1 MSSGKG
7 FLIDRVTMP
16 LDFGKDKERIQTML
30 KPSGNMCKSA
40 DKAIAAHQIVAAKIA
55 DELVSGDNRGVLLW
69 HSTGSG
75 KTCTAAAMM
84 ESVWS
89 TKLRIIYVT
98 NVEASVAN
106 DVAKIAE
113 CAYNMKL
120 EYWKGRTLE
129 QVNRSFVKRRV
140 ELWTF
145 AKLAHHLQLYRA
157 RQAHDG
163 DQQSAWKGYL
173 KNTFVVIDEA
183 HSLLEASSGQTKEY
197 DALYDFLNDTSSPL
211 QTGMKIVLMTA
222 TPGDTV
228 EDVVKLM
235 NILRKSGAPKLKWNS
250 DSNVQIDFCK
260 AVRGMVSYFD
270 YSSDKSRFPKV
281 DEVIHT
287 ATMSKEQA
295 REISAK
301 GGPEPGS
308 AALAVLVEESRTNQ
322 YWKVARAYSNSLF
335 NFPSDISLNDFSPK
349 LAMLIETIQKYPD
362 DKHFVYSAFHERRG
376 YGGHGARGI
385 LKALTTLGGYVD
397 YGAGGP
403 SSGKRS
409 AAIISGSN
417 EVTSV
422 VKAYNDVSND
432 AGKKIHVLIATQRYN
447 EGIDLKSVKHVHV
460 FDPLMSYT
468 ADIQVKGRAIRMCSH
483 GRLDFEKDWNVTIH
497 RYFSK
502 PPDVSIELGVSSGI
516 VDELKQYLSVMN
528 QELEVL
534 KGKGSSV
541 STDRKEYLKKLKDDI
556 EAVID
561 KESETK
567 KDLKD
572 LSEVPAVDSIV
583 YQTVLDQYKDTAAL
597 LHAMKELAIDC
608 SIFKEFHEQTGKK
621 IECKY

>member
-1 MSSGKG
+1 
-7 FLIDRVTMP
+7 MP
-16 LDFGKDKERIQTML
+16 LDLGKDKERVQTML
-30 KPSGNMCKSA
+30 KPSGNMCKNI
-40 DKAIAAHQIVAAKIA
+40 DKAIAAHQIVASKIA
-55 DELVSGDNRGVLLW
+55 TELISGDNRGVLLW

-84 ESVWS
+84 ESVWN
-89 TKLRIIYVT
+89 TPLRIIYVT

-113 CAYNMKL
+113 CAHTMKL

-157 RQAHDG
+157 RQANDG
-163 DQQSAWKGYL
+163 DQQSSWKGYL
-173 KNTFVVIDEA
+173 RNTFVVIDEA
-183 HSLLEASSGQTKEY
+183 HSLLEASAGQSKEY
-197 DALYDFLNDTSSPL
+197 DALYDFLNETSSPL
-211 QTGMKIVLMTA
+211 QTGMKLVLMTA

-228 EDVVKLM
+228 EDVLKLM
-235 NILRKSGAPKLKWNS
+235 NILRKPGASNLKWNS
-250 DSNVQIDFCK
+250 DSSVQIEFCK
-260 AVRGMVSYFD
+260 AVRGMVSFFD

-281 DEVIHT
+281 NEIVHT
-287 ATMSKEQA
+287 ATMSHEQA
-295 REISAK
+295 REIAAK

-335 NFPSDISLNDFSPK
+335 NFPSDISLDEFSPK
-349 LAMLIETIQKYPD
+349 LALLIETIKKYPD

-385 LKALTTLGGYVD
+385 LKALTSLAGYVD
-397 YGAGGP
+397 YGAGGS
-403 SSGKRS
+403 SSGKRT

-422 VKAYNDVSND
+422 VKAYNDENND
-432 AGKKIHVLIATQRYN
+432 KGEKIHVLIATQRYN

-483 GRLDFEKDWNVTIH
+483 GRLNFENDWNVIIH

-502 PPDVSIELGVSSGI
+502 PPDVSADLSASSAV
-516 VDELKQYLSVMN
+516 VDELNQYLSIMN

-541 STDRKEYLKKLKDDI
+541 ATDRKEYLKKLKDDI
-556 EAVID
+556 EEVIS
-561 KESETK
+561 KEGDTV
-567 KDLKD
+567 KDLKE

-583 YQTVLDQYKDTAAL
+583 YDTVLDQYKDTAAL
-597 LHAMKELAIDC
+597 LHTIKELAIDC
-608 SIFKEFHEQTGKK
+608 TIFKEFHEQSGKK